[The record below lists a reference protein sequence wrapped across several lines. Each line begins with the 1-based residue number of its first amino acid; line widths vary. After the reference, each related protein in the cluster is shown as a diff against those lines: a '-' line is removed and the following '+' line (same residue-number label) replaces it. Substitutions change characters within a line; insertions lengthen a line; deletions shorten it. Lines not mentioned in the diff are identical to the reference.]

1 MFPTVVYFLDS
12 EPFSSSV
19 VMMPLLILVVI
30 YKTWF
35 LPCFFFKNQVTGA
48 FGPAY
53 ALNMAIFDF
62 AFLDFRNSIQNEEK
76 EQIEST
82 AILKFSL
89 HEN

>member
-35 LPCFFFKNQVTGA
+35 LFFFFFLTRA
-48 FGPAY
+48 SGPAY

>member
-1 MFPTVVYFLDS
+1 MV
-12 EPFSSSV
+12 SV
-19 VMMPLLILVVI
+19 
-30 YKTWF
+30 
-35 LPCFFFKNQVTGA
+35 FFFFFLTRA
-48 FGPAY
+48 SGPAY